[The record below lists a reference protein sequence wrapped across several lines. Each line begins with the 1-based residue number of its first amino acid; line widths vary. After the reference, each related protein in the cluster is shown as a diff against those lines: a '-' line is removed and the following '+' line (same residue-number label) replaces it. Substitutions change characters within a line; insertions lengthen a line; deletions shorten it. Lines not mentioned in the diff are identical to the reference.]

1 MSAQHTPGPWSFW
14 ESDEKAKEPP
24 AEGGLIEAPFDICAA
39 DSGISIAG
47 LWFGTDCGQHIS
59 RREALANADLIASA
73 PELLDLLKQ
82 ALAFIEADS
91 PPCGPGKCVGE
102 VSAIDL
108 KTGQR
113 CEVDLFAVR
122 AAIAKAE
129 GR

>member
-1 MSAQHTPGPWSFW
+1 MAAAQHTPGPWVAWDDGIFAGDDCIGVCNT
-14 ESDEKAKEPP
+14 ETQ
-24 AEGGLIEAPFDICAA
+24 GEAVDY
-39 DSGISIAG
+39 
-47 LWFGTDCGQHIS
+47 
-59 RREALANADLIASA
+59 ANAVLMAAA
-73 PELLDLLKQ
+73 PGILELLKQ

-91 PPCGPGKCVGE
+91 PPCGTGECIGE
-102 VSAIDL
+102 VSAVDL